1 MSDIKTII
9 SQTISTKEYDL
20 APLLET
26 IDYYHIQGSLTTE
39 DREDVVET
47 FNKYDLLCLPVVDH
61 EDRLVGIVTV
71 DDAVEVMEQ
80 EATEDFEKMAA
91 MFPSEKP
98 YLKTGV
104 LELTKNRLPWLLI
117 LMFTSILSG
126 TVLMDYEH
134 AIQVLPL
141 LLSFVPMLMDTS
153 GNCGNQSSTMVIRGM
168 AVGEIELKDVLR
180 VIWKEFRVGLLCGL
194 VLAAANFVRLMLQY
208 PGRPMLSMAV
218 VLSLVAAIVLAKI
231 IGCVLPML
239 AEKMKLDPAIMAAP
253 LITTIV
259 DAGSLLIYFR
269 VACALLNLA

>member
-1 MSDIKTII
+1 M
-9 SQTISTKEYDL
+9 
-20 APLLET
+20 
-26 IDYYHIQGSLTTE
+26 TTE

>member
-1 MSDIKTII
+1 M
-9 SQTISTKEYDL
+9 
-20 APLLET
+20 
-26 IDYYHIQGSLTTE
+26 
-39 DREDVVET
+39 
-47 FNKYDLLCLPVVDH
+47 
-61 EDRLVGIVTV
+61 GIVTV

-98 YLKTGV
+98 YLRTGV
-104 LELTKNRLPWLLI
+104 LELAKNRIPWLLI

-126 TVLMDYEH
+126 AILMDYRE

-168 AVGEIELKDVLR
+168 AVGDIELKDVLR
-180 VIWKEFRVGLLCGL
+180 VVWKEFRVGLLCGA
-194 VLAAANFVRLMLQY
+194 VLAAANFIRLILQY
-208 PGRPMLSMAV
+208 PDRQALNLV
-218 VLSLVAAIVLAKI
+218 IVLSLMLAIVLAKI

-259 DAGSLLIYFR
+259 DASSLLIYFKI
-269 VACALLNLA
+269 ASMLLHLS